1 MGNRVNIAGA
11 TFGRADGVPEQA
23 ATELFGSAAVDF
35 AKRQQ
40 NAGLTFNGYGI
51 GDYTAWYL
59 TEYGFYIAAT
69 YCNVKRIREGAA
81 GMNELLPMITE
92 RDGIPVTTS
101 RAVAEQ
107 FGKNHK
113 EVLRAIENT
122 ITQLKE
128 TDEGKAFNERNFAP
142 ISLRD
147 AMNREKPAYLLT
159 RDGFTL
165 LAMGFTGAKAVQ
177 FKVAYIN
184 AFNRMERL
192 IRGGGVSAPAPALKS
207 IERRLEALE
216 QATGAQTADLSEVGA
231 TFLQAI
237 RAAIESGEYYISRP
251 YSKTAETGK
260 QLGRRER
267 TETVLI
273 AKTAYKVYAEYTAH
287 PLARLTLWSVLEQIG
302 TIEARERD
310 SAPMVASFKECKA
323 GAIYIKNEK
332 LERR

>member
-1 MGNRVNIAGA
+1 
-11 TFGRADGVPEQA
+11 
-23 ATELFGSAAVDF
+23 
-35 AKRQQ
+35 
-40 NAGLTFNGYGI
+40 
-51 GDYTAWYL
+51 
-59 TEYGFYIAAT
+59 
-69 YCNVKRIREGAA
+69 
-81 GMNELLPMITE
+81 MNELLPMITE

-107 FGKNHK
+107 FGKQHK
-113 EVLRAIENT
+113 NVIRDIET
-122 ITQLKE
+122 LISQLKIE
-128 TDEGKAFNERNFAP
+128 PATADFAELNFIQIDQPDAQGKPR
-142 ISLRD
+142 
-147 AMNREKPAYLLT
+147 PAYLLT

-251 YSKTAETGK
+251 YSKTEKTGK

>member
-1 MGNRVNIAGA
+1 
-11 TFGRADGVPEQA
+11 
-23 ATELFGSAAVDF
+23 
-35 AKRQQ
+35 
-40 NAGLTFNGYGI
+40 
-51 GDYTAWYL
+51 
-59 TEYGFYIAAT
+59 
-69 YCNVKRIREGAA
+69 
-81 GMNELLPMITE
+81 MNELLPMITE

-107 FGKNHK
+107 FGKQHK
-113 EVLRAIENT
+113 NVIQSIDGLRAT
-122 ITQLKE
+122 LDE
-128 TDEGKAFNERNFAP
+128 TEDGREFNRLNFQP
-142 ISLRD
+142 VTLPD
-147 AMNREKPAYLLT
+147 AKGESRPAYLLT

-192 IRGGGVSAPAPALKS
+192 IRGGGVSAPAPALAG

-216 QATGAQTADLSEVGA
+216 QATGTQTADLSEVGA

-237 RAAIESGEYYISRP
+237 RAAIESREYYISRP
-251 YSKTAETGK
+251 YGKTTETGV
-260 QLGRRER
+260 QLGRRGR
-267 TETVLI
+267 TETALI
-273 AKTAYKVYAEYTAH
+273 AKTAYKVYAEYVAH

-310 SAPMVASFKECKA
+310 SAPMVASFRGCKA

-332 LERR
+332 LERS

>member
-1 MGNRVNIAGA
+1 
-11 TFGRADGVPEQA
+11 
-23 ATELFGSAAVDF
+23 
-35 AKRQQ
+35 
-40 NAGLTFNGYGI
+40 
-51 GDYTAWYL
+51 
-59 TEYGFYIAAT
+59 
-69 YCNVKRIREGAA
+69 
-81 GMNELLPMITE
+81 MNELLPMITE

-107 FGKNHK
+107 FGKTHAHL
-113 EVLRAIENT
+113 LRDIEK
-122 ITQLKE
+122 LKQDLE
-128 TDEGKAFNERNFAP
+128 QTDEGKAFSQSNFGLSTGLDSRGKEQP
-142 ISLRD
+142 I
-147 AMNREKPAYLLT
+147 YTLT

-237 RAAIESGEYYISRP
+237 RAAIESGEYYIRRP

-332 LERR
+332 LERSF

>member
-1 MGNRVNIAGA
+1 
-11 TFGRADGVPEQA
+11 
-23 ATELFGSAAVDF
+23 
-35 AKRQQ
+35 
-40 NAGLTFNGYGI
+40 
-51 GDYTAWYL
+51 
-59 TEYGFYIAAT
+59 
-69 YCNVKRIREGAA
+69 
-81 GMNELLPMITE
+81 MNELLPMITE

-107 FGKNHK
+107 FGKQHK
-113 EVLRAIENT
+113 NVIRDIET
-122 ITQLKE
+122 LISQLKIE
-128 TDEGKAFNERNFAP
+128 PATADFAELNFIQIDQPDAQGKPR
-142 ISLRD
+142 
-147 AMNREKPAYLLT
+147 PAYLLT

-332 LERR
+332 FREEIIHNGNHCRTASRAYFCGRADKGDSAEAERPARL

>member
-1 MGNRVNIAGA
+1 
-11 TFGRADGVPEQA
+11 
-23 ATELFGSAAVDF
+23 
-35 AKRQQ
+35 
-40 NAGLTFNGYGI
+40 
-51 GDYTAWYL
+51 
-59 TEYGFYIAAT
+59 
-69 YCNVKRIREGAA
+69 
-81 GMNELLPMITE
+81 MNELLPMITE
-92 RDGIPVTTS
+92 RDGIPVTKS

-107 FGKNHK
+107 FGKTHAHL
-113 EVLRAIENT
+113 LRDIEK
-122 ITQLKE
+122 LKQDLE
-128 TDEGKAFNERNFAP
+128 QTDEGKAFSQSNFGLSAGLDSRGKEQP
-142 ISLRD
+142 I
-147 AMNREKPAYLLT
+147 YTLT

-165 LAMGFTGAKAVQ
+165 LAMGFTGSKAVQ

-287 PLARLTLWSVLEQIG
+287 PMARLTLWSVLEQIG

-310 SAPMVASFKECKA
+310 SAPMVAHFKGRKA

-332 LERR
+332 LERSF

>member
-1 MGNRVNIAGA
+1 
-11 TFGRADGVPEQA
+11 
-23 ATELFGSAAVDF
+23 
-35 AKRQQ
+35 
-40 NAGLTFNGYGI
+40 
-51 GDYTAWYL
+51 
-59 TEYGFYIAAT
+59 
-69 YCNVKRIREGAA
+69 
-81 GMNELLPMITE
+81 MNELLPMITE

-107 FGKNHK
+107 FGKQHK
-113 EVLRAIENT
+113 NVIRDIET
-122 ITQLKE
+122 LISQLKIE
-128 TDEGKAFNERNFAP
+128 PATADFAELNFIQIDQPDAQGKPR
-142 ISLRD
+142 
-147 AMNREKPAYLLT
+147 PAYLLT

-260 QLGRRER
+260 QLGGRKR

>member
-1 MGNRVNIAGA
+1 
-11 TFGRADGVPEQA
+11 
-23 ATELFGSAAVDF
+23 
-35 AKRQQ
+35 
-40 NAGLTFNGYGI
+40 
-51 GDYTAWYL
+51 
-59 TEYGFYIAAT
+59 
-69 YCNVKRIREGAA
+69 
-81 GMNELLPMITE
+81 MNELLPMITE

-107 FGKNHK
+107 FGKQHK
-113 EVLRAIENT
+113 NVIRDIET
-122 ITQLKE
+122 LVSQLKIE
-128 TDEGKAFNERNFAP
+128 PATANFAELNFIQIDQP
-142 ISLRD
+142 D
-147 AMNREKPAYLLT
+147 AQGKPRPAYLLT

-192 IRGGGVSAPAPALKS
+192 IRGGGVSAPAPALAG

-216 QATGAQTADLSEVGA
+216 QATGTQTADLSEVGA

-237 RAAIESGEYYISRP
+237 RAAAESGKYYISRP
-251 YSKTAETGK
+251 YGKTTETGV
-260 QLGRRER
+260 QLGKRGR
-267 TETVLI
+267 TETALI
-273 AKTAYKVYAEYTAH
+273 AKTAYKVYAEYVAH

-310 SAPMVASFKECKA
+310 SAPMVASFRGCKA

>member
-1 MGNRVNIAGA
+1 
-11 TFGRADGVPEQA
+11 
-23 ATELFGSAAVDF
+23 
-35 AKRQQ
+35 
-40 NAGLTFNGYGI
+40 
-51 GDYTAWYL
+51 
-59 TEYGFYIAAT
+59 
-69 YCNVKRIREGAA
+69 
-81 GMNELLPMITE
+81 MNELLPMITE

-107 FGKNHK
+107 FWKNHK

-128 TDEGKAFNERNFAP
+128 TEEGRAFNERNFAP

-192 IRGGGVSAPAPALKS
+192 IRGGGVSAPAPALAG

-216 QATGAQTADLSEVGA
+216 QATGTQTADLSEVGA

-237 RAAIESGEYYISRP
+237 RAAAESGKYYISRP
-251 YSKTAETGK
+251 YGKTTETGV
-260 QLGRRER
+260 QLGRRGR
-267 TETVLI
+267 TETALI
-273 AKTAYKVYAEYTAH
+273 AKTAYKVYAEYVAH

-310 SAPMVASFKECKA
+310 SAPMVASFRGCKA

>member
-1 MGNRVNIAGA
+1 
-11 TFGRADGVPEQA
+11 
-23 ATELFGSAAVDF
+23 
-35 AKRQQ
+35 
-40 NAGLTFNGYGI
+40 
-51 GDYTAWYL
+51 
-59 TEYGFYIAAT
+59 
-69 YCNVKRIREGAA
+69 
-81 GMNELLPMITE
+81 MNELLPMITE

-107 FGKNHK
+107 FGKQHK
-113 EVLRAIENT
+113 NVIRDIET
-122 ITQLKE
+122 LISQLKIE
-128 TDEGKAFNERNFAP
+128 PATADFAELNFIQIDQPDAQGKPR
-142 ISLRD
+142 
-147 AMNREKPAYLLT
+147 PAYLLT

-237 RAAIESGEYYISRP
+237 RAAIDSGEYYIKQKYKP
-251 YSKTAETGK
+251 YKGK
-260 QLGRRER
+260 HGILLGTRGR
-267 TETVLI
+267 TETAV
-273 AKTAYKVYAEYTAH
+273 KTLLAYKIYSEYAAH
-287 PLARLTLWSVLEQIG
+287 PLSRMALWGLLERSGI
-302 TIEARERD
+302 ILEREGL
-310 SAPMVASFKECKA
+310 PYTVSFGDGKC

-332 LERR
+332 LERSF

>member
-1 MGNRVNIAGA
+1 
-11 TFGRADGVPEQA
+11 
-23 ATELFGSAAVDF
+23 
-35 AKRQQ
+35 
-40 NAGLTFNGYGI
+40 
-51 GDYTAWYL
+51 
-59 TEYGFYIAAT
+59 
-69 YCNVKRIREGAA
+69 
-81 GMNELLPMITE
+81 MNELLPMITE

-128 TDEGKAFNERNFAP
+128 TEEGKAFNERNFAP

-192 IRGGGVSAPAPALKS
+192 ISGGGVSAPAPALKS

-287 PLARLTLWSVLEQIG
+287 PLARLALWSVLEQIG

>member
-1 MGNRVNIAGA
+1 
-11 TFGRADGVPEQA
+11 
-23 ATELFGSAAVDF
+23 
-35 AKRQQ
+35 
-40 NAGLTFNGYGI
+40 
-51 GDYTAWYL
+51 
-59 TEYGFYIAAT
+59 
-69 YCNVKRIREGAA
+69 
-81 GMNELLPMITE
+81 MNELLPMITE

-107 FGKNHK
+107 FGKQHK
-113 EVLRAIENT
+113 NVIRDIET
-122 ITQLKE
+122 LISQLKIE
-128 TDEGKAFNERNFAP
+128 PATADFAELNFIQIDQPDAQGKPR
-142 ISLRD
+142 
-147 AMNREKPAYLLT
+147 PAYLLT

-251 YSKTAETGK
+251 YSKTAEIGK

-310 SAPMVASFKECKA
+310 SAPMVASFKDCKA

>member
-1 MGNRVNIAGA
+1 
-11 TFGRADGVPEQA
+11 
-23 ATELFGSAAVDF
+23 
-35 AKRQQ
+35 
-40 NAGLTFNGYGI
+40 
-51 GDYTAWYL
+51 
-59 TEYGFYIAAT
+59 
-69 YCNVKRIREGAA
+69 
-81 GMNELLPMITE
+81 MNELLPMITE

-128 TDEGKAFNERNFAP
+128 TEEGRAFNERNFAP

-192 IRGGGVSAPAPALKS
+192 IRGGGVSAPAPALAG

-251 YSKTAETGK
+251 YSKTEETGK

-310 SAPMVASFKECKA
+310 SAPMVAHFKGRKA

>member
-1 MGNRVNIAGA
+1 
-11 TFGRADGVPEQA
+11 
-23 ATELFGSAAVDF
+23 
-35 AKRQQ
+35 
-40 NAGLTFNGYGI
+40 
-51 GDYTAWYL
+51 
-59 TEYGFYIAAT
+59 
-69 YCNVKRIREGAA
+69 
-81 GMNELLPMITE
+81 MNELLPMITE

-128 TDEGKAFNERNFAP
+128 TEEGRAFNERNFAP

-147 AMNREKPAYLLT
+147 AMNREKLAYLLT

-192 IRGGGVSAPAPALKS
+192 IRGGGVSAPAPALQS

-287 PLARLTLWSVLEQIG
+287 PLARLALWSVLEQIG

>member
-1 MGNRVNIAGA
+1 
-11 TFGRADGVPEQA
+11 
-23 ATELFGSAAVDF
+23 
-35 AKRQQ
+35 
-40 NAGLTFNGYGI
+40 
-51 GDYTAWYL
+51 
-59 TEYGFYIAAT
+59 
-69 YCNVKRIREGAA
+69 
-81 GMNELLPMITE
+81 MNELLPMITE

-107 FGKNHK
+107 FGKQHK
-113 EVLRAIENT
+113 NVIRDIET
-122 ITQLKE
+122 LISQLKIE
-128 TDEGKAFNERNFAP
+128 PATADFAELNFIQIDQPDAQGKPR
-142 ISLRD
+142 
-147 AMNREKPAYLLT
+147 PAYLLT

-216 QATGAQTADLSEVGA
+216 QATGAQTADLSEVGD

-251 YSKTAETGK
+251 YSKTEETGK

-310 SAPMVASFKECKA
+310 SAPMVAHFKGHKA
-323 GAIYIKNEK
+323 GAIYIKNEN
-332 LERR
+332 LERSF